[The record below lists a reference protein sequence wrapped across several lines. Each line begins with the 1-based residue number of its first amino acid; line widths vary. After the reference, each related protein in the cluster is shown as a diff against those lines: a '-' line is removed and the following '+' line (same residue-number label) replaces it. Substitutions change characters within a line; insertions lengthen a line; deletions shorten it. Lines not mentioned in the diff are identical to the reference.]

1 MRKKV
6 YKRYEGSKWGRGRAG
21 GGVRGGYYIVNFVS
35 ISKVCRISF
44 PLYILNTSIPRV
56 DIK

>member
-1 MRKKV
+1 MKKKV
-6 YKRYEGSKWGRGRAG
+6 YKRDGGRKWGRC
-21 GGVRGGYYIVNFVS
+21 YIVNFVS

>member
-1 MRKKV
+1 MGKG
-6 YKRYEGSKWGRGRAG
+6 EE
-21 GGVRGGYYIVNFVS
+21 GGYYIVNFVS

>member
-1 MRKKV
+1 MRGV
-6 YKRYEGSKWGRGRAG
+6 NGEGGGGGEGGGRG
-21 GGVRGGYYIVNFVS
+21 GGYYIVNFVS